1 MIFRCFCDGFLW
13 LIRVLFF
20 FYLFFMWIFL
30 FCGNLKGFGCRYLW
44 VLNAFCGFVISICE
58 RYGFFKGLLI
68 WWDFQAQQNQGL
80 LAYYLWQGQISFSKF
95 HFLYL
100 LWLRREILFGCWE
113 NFVWD
118 CKMGTLTFCF
128 ASLDFFLNWKLN
140 LCLCYRFY
148 CMIKSWKFVFMLIIA
163 KSVPLLCFMNQVPP
177 LLWKEKLLRL
187 CLAARFYLYSSKLE
201 NKNLL
206 NFFLCLRLF
215 SCELWKIIFL
225 KKQKTL
231 FWNVFERKVF
241 WKTTLV
247 TLPNTI

>member
-13 LIRVLFF
+13 LIRVFFF
-20 FYLFFMWIFL
+20 FYFFFMWIFL

-44 VLNAFCGFVISICE
+44 VLNGFCGFVISICE

-128 ASLDFFLNWKLN
+128 APLDFFLNWKLN
-140 LCLCYRFY
+140 LFQCYRFY
-148 CMIKSWKFVFMLIIA
+148 CMIKELKVYFYAYNCKVCSFIMLYEPSA
-163 KSVPLLCFMNQVPP
+163 TSSV
-177 LLWKEKLLRL
+177 EG
-187 CLAARFYLYSSKLE
+187 
-201 NKNLL
+201 
-206 NFFLCLRLF
+206 
-215 SCELWKIIFL
+215 KI
-225 KKQKTL
+225 T
-231 FWNVFERKVF
+231 
-241 WKTTLV
+241 
-247 TLPNTI
+247 